1 MRRFIIDTDAA
12 SDDVVAMILAL
23 RDSSCKVEAITVVA
37 GALPVEQ
44 GVINARVAV
53 EVADCD
59 KPPVYG
65 GMTKPL
71 WRKHI
76 TGESAHGKDGMSD
89 IGLAKTSLPLGEG
102 HAVDRI
108 IELAEKFDDLEIIT
122 LGSMTNIAMAI
133 MLNSK
138 AMKRVKRIIA
148 MGGQYRMPN
157 PVTANA
163 EYNIWIDAESADI
176 VLQSG
181 IPVTFVPLDACYG
194 VAEIDREDREKL
206 LACGTYCGEFIVKAN
221 SKLLQFNINSYGK
234 DIISQPDPSAVACAL
249 CEGVVLET
257 RTCYARCETKSELGY
272 GQLIYDFNSEKPH
285 NVTVVTKISGE
296 KFKQYM
302 LDMASLK

>member
-1 MRRFIIDTDAA
+1 M
-12 SDDVVAMILAL
+12 
-23 RDSSCKVEAITVVA
+23 KW
-37 GALPVEQ
+37 
-44 GVINARVAV
+44 
-53 EVADCD
+53 
-59 KPPVYG
+59 PVYG

-76 TGESAHGKDGMSD
+76 TGESAHGKDGLSD

-108 IELAEKFDDLEIIT
+108 IELAEKYDDLEIIT

-133 MLNSK
+133 MLNSA
-138 AMKRVKRIIA
+138 AMKKVKGIIA

-157 PVTANA
+157 PVTPNA
-163 EYNIWIDAESADI
+163 EYNIWIDAESTDI

-194 VAEIDREDREKL
+194 VAEIDRNDREKL

-234 DIISQPDPSAVACAL
+234 DIISQPDPSAVASAL
-249 CEGVVLET
+249 CDGVVLET
-257 RTCYARCETKSELGY
+257 KSCHARCETKSELGY
-272 GQLIYDFNSEKPH
+272 GQIVYDYDSKLPH
-285 NVTVVTKISGE
+285 NVTLVTKISGE
-296 KFKQYM
+296 KFKEY
-302 LDMASLK
+302 LLKIAAMK

>member
-12 SDDVVAMILAL
+12 SDDVVAMIMAL
-23 RDSSCKVEAITVVA
+23 RDESCKVEAITVVA

-53 EVADCD
+53 EVADGD

-76 TGESAHGKDGMSD
+76 TGESAHGKDGLSD

-108 IELAEKFDDLEIIT
+108 IELAEKYDDLEIIT

-133 MLNSK
+133 MLNSA
-138 AMKRVKRIIA
+138 AMKKVKGIIA

-157 PVTANA
+157 PVTPNA
-163 EYNIWIDAESADI
+163 EYNIWIDAESTDI

-194 VAEIDREDREKL
+194 VAEIDRNDREKL

-234 DIISQPDPSAVACAL
+234 DIISQPDPSAVASAL
-249 CEGVVLET
+249 CDGVVLET
-257 RTCYARCETKSELGY
+257 KSCHARCVTKSELGY
-272 GQLIYDFNSEKPH
+272 GQIVYDYDSKLPH
-285 NVTVVTKISGE
+285 NVTLVTKISGE
-296 KFKQYM
+296 KFKEY
-302 LDMASLK
+302 LLKIAAMK